1 MDDDL
6 NRRLLQNY
14 KEFKKGYSRK
24 KKIPDWDFFLPFWKV
39 ALWWWSY
46 LLLLH
51 IVSLCWAKH
60 TTGNDEGDDKINEKK
75 HIWYTNHVLHGHAK
89 KFTSFLAFLERRK
102 TSQPE
107 DESELIID
115 DGIRKWRKDNK
126 VSVGVTFSD
135 YLPPCHPY
143 EDNRPKKRGFEVNII
158 ALMAHAFMSLLLMDH
173 DYFSKL
179 THDLDLRL
187 HPVER

>member
-1 MDDDL
+1 MKGMIK
-6 NRRLLQNY
+6 Y
-14 KEFKKGYSRK
+14 TKKTSSIR
-24 KKIPDWDFFLPFWKV
+24 
-39 ALWWWSY
+39 
-46 LLLLH
+46 
-51 IVSLCWAKH
+51 
-60 TTGNDEGDDKINEKK
+60 
-75 HIWYTNHVLHGHAK
+75 NHVLNVHTN

-115 DGIRKWRKDNK
+115 DGIGKWRKDNK

-158 ALMAHAFMSLLLMDH
+158 ALMAHAYMSLLLMDH

-179 THDLDLRL
+179 KHDLDLRL